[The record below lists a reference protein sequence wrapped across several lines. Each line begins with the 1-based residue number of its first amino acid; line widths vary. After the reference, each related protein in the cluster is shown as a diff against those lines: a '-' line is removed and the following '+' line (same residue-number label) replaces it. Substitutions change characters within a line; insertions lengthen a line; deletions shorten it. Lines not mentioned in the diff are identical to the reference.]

1 MMPYS
6 SNGKKFVFVK
16 GVMKS
21 GKTTMLQSTHF
32 DVTSAGLSALV
43 IKSSKDTKGKDYI
56 VSRIGIKTKVNYL
69 IDEDTNI
76 FNLINYYLSNIND
89 KLDYIFVDE
98 VQFLEVHHIEELHRL
113 VYETGINVFC
123 YGLLTDFQEGM
134 FDASK
139 RLITIGAE
147 LVNLYIPCD
156 CGRNTATHNMRLVDG
171 EPLFEGEQVEI
182 DGSKNNISY
191 IAKCYCC
198 YSEARAKVKGLTR
211 VKYDPNQFVLD
222 EFKA

>member
-89 KLDYIFVDE
+89 KFTSF
-98 VQFLEVHHIEELHRL
+98 FLL
-113 VYETGINVFC
+113 VANFKT
-123 YGLLTDFQEGM
+123 
-134 FDASK
+134 
-139 RLITIGAE
+139 
-147 LVNLYIPCD
+147 VNDIIP
-156 CGRNTATHNMRLVDG
+156 NEAA
-171 EPLFEGEQVEI
+171 LFS
-182 DGSKNNISY
+182 D
-191 IAKCYCC
+191 
-198 YSEARAKVKGLTR
+198 VK
-211 VKYDPNQFVLD
+211 
-222 EFKA
+222 